1 MAHQF
6 RLATPQG
13 LSSYFW
19 LVAPLLDIAGL
30 RALQDSGRVSEYKG
44 KGYDPYYNHFRYLKW
59 GWQAVILGVV
69 RVRDTEVQSWERSIR
84 DKEVESVPE
93 TVPLLSLHVAC
104 NTDKTISYESA
115 HVHGETRKH
124 LQTHISVNSTA
135 DIHSVTC
142 QDKSKKDFNHRESS
156 STAFS
161 SPTEKKKEFNN
172 ILVCMFEEGLRTGGG
187 GRCEEKLASCQE
199 LTSHSDWEIRRCLK
213 LFRAHI

>member
-1 MAHQF
+1 MKVSNETVYISLSPLQIKPLNSSVYITHMAHHF

-19 LVAPLLDIAGL
+19 LVAPPLDSAGL

-44 KGYDPYYNHFRYLKW
+44 KGCDPYYHHFRYLKRS
-59 GWQAVILGVV
+59 WQDVGA
-69 RVRDTEVQSWERSIR
+69 EVQSWERSIR

-93 TVPLLSLHVAC
+93 TVPLLSLPVAC

-142 QDKSKKDFNHRESS
+142 QDKSKKVKKTSITGKAAAQHFPPPR
-156 STAFS
+156 
-161 SPTEKKKEFNN
+161 KKKNKR
-172 ILVCMFEEGLRTGGG
+172 I
-187 GRCEEKLASCQE
+187 
-199 LTSHSDWEIRRCLK
+199 
-213 LFRAHI
+213 